1 MFRFLQE
8 KEFEL
13 SEVFDLNIN
22 TEDKI
27 HISKT
32 NKYAYQVE
40 DHKDPDDTV
49 VTFVPQGTDVGAY
62 FYILTRS

>member
-1 MFRFLQE
+1 MQE

-22 TEDKI
+22 TEDKVQ
-27 HISKT
+27 ISKT
-32 NKYAYQVE
+32 NKYAYRVE

-62 FYILTRS
+62 FM